1 MVGEWSIARVARMM
15 DDVFKKND
23 WFYGHVVRVKIAWG
37 ITGSGDKIIET
48 VELMERLK
56 GERGIEIVPHASKEG
71 EVVLKFYKIL
81 KRVKEGFPGYKVER
95 SANAPFLAS
104 KLQLG
109 KFDLFLI
116 APATAN
122 TVAKIAHGIAD
133 TLITNAALQAIK
145 TNLPVY
151 IYPVDQKVGEVTTIL
166 PNGEEMKLRVRKED
180 VKNVEALRSMEGI
193 TVLKTLGEVEKVVRG
208 K

>member
-1 MVGEWSIARVARMM
+1 M
-15 DDVFKKND
+15 
-23 WFYGHVVRVKIAWG
+23 KIAWG

-48 VELMERLK
+48 VELMERLE
-56 GERGIEIVPHASKEG
+56 GECDIEIVPYASKEG
-71 EVVLKFYKIL
+71 EVVLKFYKLL
-81 KRVKEGFPGYKVER
+81 KRVKGVFPGYKVER

-109 KFDLFLI
+109 KFDLLLI

-133 TLITNAALQAIK
+133 TLLTNAALQAVK

-151 IYPVDQKVGEVTTIL
+151 IYPVDQEVGEVTTIL
-166 PNGEEMKLRVRKED
+166 PNGKKMKLHVRKED
-180 VKNVEALRSMEGI
+180 VKNVETLRNMDGI
-193 TVLKTLGEVEKVVRG
+193 TVLKTLDEIREVIACD
-208 K
+208 

>member
-1 MVGEWSIARVARMM
+1 M
-15 DDVFKKND
+15 
-23 WFYGHVVRVKIAWG
+23 KIAWG

-48 VELMERLK
+48 VELMERLE
-56 GERGIEIVPHASKEG
+56 GECDIEIVPYASKEG
-71 EVVLKFYKIL
+71 EVVLKFYKLL
-81 KRVKEGFPGYKVER
+81 KRVKGVFPGYKVER

-109 KFDLFLI
+109 KFDLLLI

-133 TLITNAALQAIK
+133 TLLTNAALQAIK

-151 IYPVDQKVGEVTTIL
+151 IYPVDQEVGEVTTIL
-166 PNGEEMKLRVRKED
+166 PNGKKMKLHVRKED
-180 VKNVEALRSMEGI
+180 VKNVETLRNMDGI
-193 TVLKTLGEVEKVVRG
+193 TVLKTLDEVEKVVRG

>member
-1 MVGEWSIARVARMM
+1 
-15 DDVFKKND
+15 
-23 WFYGHVVRVKIAWG
+23 VVCVKIAWG

-48 VELMERLK
+48 VELMERLE
-56 GERGIEIVPHASKEG
+56 GECDIEIVPYASKEG
-71 EVVLKFYKIL
+71 EVVLKFYKLL
-81 KRVKEGFPGYKVER
+81 KRVKGVFPGYKVER

-109 KFDLFLI
+109 KFDLLLI

-133 TLITNAALQAIK
+133 TLLTNAALQAIK

-151 IYPVDQKVGEVTTIL
+151 IYPVDQEVGEVTTIL
-166 PNGEEMKLRVRKED
+166 PNGKKMKLHVRKED
-180 VKNVEALRSMEGI
+180 VKNVETLRNMDGI
-193 TVLKTLGEVEKVVRG
+193 TVLKTLDEIREVIACD
-208 K
+208 

>member
-1 MVGEWSIARVARMM
+1 
-15 DDVFKKND
+15 
-23 WFYGHVVRVKIAWG
+23 VKIAWG

-48 VELMERLK
+48 VELMERLE
-56 GERGIEIVPHASKEG
+56 GECDIEIVPYASKEG
-71 EVVLKFYKIL
+71 EVVLKFYKLL
-81 KRVKEGFPGYKVER
+81 KRVKGVFPGYKVER

-109 KFDLFLI
+109 KFDLLLI

-133 TLITNAALQAIK
+133 TLLTNAALQAIK

-151 IYPVDQKVGEVTTIL
+151 IYPVDQEVGEVTTIL
-166 PNGEEMKLRVRKED
+166 PNGKKMKLHVRKED
-180 VKNVEALRSMEGI
+180 VKNVETLRNMDGI
-193 TVLKTLGEVEKVVRG
+193 TVLKTLDEIREVIACD
-208 K
+208 

>member
-1 MVGEWSIARVARMM
+1 M
-15 DDVFKKND
+15 
-23 WFYGHVVRVKIAWG
+23 KIAWG

-48 VELMERLK
+48 VELMERLE
-56 GERGIEIVPHASKEG
+56 GECDIEIVPYASKEG
-71 EVVLKFYKIL
+71 EVVLKFYKLL
-81 KRVKEGFPGYKVER
+81 KRVKGVFPGYKVER

-109 KFDLFLI
+109 KFDLLLI

-133 TLITNAALQAIK
+133 TLLTNAALQAIK

-151 IYPVDQKVGEVTTIL
+151 IYPVDQEVGEVTTIL
-166 PNGEEMKLRVRKED
+166 PNGKKMKLHVRKED
-180 VKNVEALRSMEGI
+180 VKNVETLRNMDGI
-193 TVLKTLGEVEKVVRG
+193 TVLKTLDEIREVIACD
-208 K
+208 